1 MGMSCGQRGHTALD
15 AGTAAGAAP
24 AGGFSPG
31 RLSASGAA
39 TGSLAP
45 QAAAICCGVLGF
57 LWRWVRGADP
67 EEALDAG
74 QALTVLGHLNA
85 HIGYLRSQFF
95 FDADDLRS
103 ESVFEA
109 GDLCSQFGFQAGDFG
124 SQFGFYAGDLGL

>member
-31 RLSASGAA
+31 MLSASGAA

-45 QAAAICCGVLGF
+45 RAAAICCGVLGF

-74 QALTVLGHLNA
+74 QALTILGHLNA
-85 HIGYLRSQFF
+85 HIGYLRSQFV
-95 FDADDLRS
+95 FDADYL
-103 ESVFEA
+103 
-109 GDLCSQFGFQAGDFG
+109 G
-124 SQFGFYAGDLGL
+124 SQFVFDADYLGS